1 MIEEFF
7 SIVTRVACVIVSAIA
22 LLVAAVE
29 YDRDDSPAWYSG
41 ATPDCQCPDNSL
53 PPTFSE

>member
-7 SIVTRVACVIVSAIA
+7 SIVAHVACVALGTIG

-29 YDRDDSPAWYSG
+29 YTTADSPALYSG